1 MGSWLGD
8 AAMEVGGGNL
18 EGDLSGGTKQ
28 MDLPTRHCGGIRFGE
43 LSGGPAGQ
51 TSCRADR
58 VGGPGEGLFEGPCKG
73 IRLSGE

>member
-28 MDLPTRHCGGIRFGE
+28 MDLPTRHCGGTQFGNCQE
-43 LSGGPAGQ
+43 DLPGKPLGEQ
-51 TSCRADR
+51 TEWGDR
-58 VGGPGEGLFEGPCKG
+58 ERV
-73 IRLSGE
+73 